1 MAMSKSVYMLMKRT
15 TYLVSKSQN
24 ESGVT
29 SKFVRSYRGAVL
41 KVLGDVSFKYLEG
54 NLDSWEGRWKVSDN
68 FTWSKMYAK
77 SSRMVTKKDDL
88 YSKYEGRVLGAIDK
102 VLGGRWWF
110 NLSKDTQEEMHDA
123 LYHVFN
129 D

>member
-1 MAMSKSVYMLMKRT
+1 MAMPKSVYTLMKRT
-15 TYLVSKSQN
+15 TYLINKSRN
-24 ESGVT
+24 EFGVT
-29 SKFVRSYRGAVL
+29 SQFIRSYQDAVL

-54 NLDSWEGRWKVSDN
+54 NLDSWDGRWKVSDN

-88 YSKYEGRVLGAIDK
+88 YPMYEGKVLGAIDEA
-102 VLGGRWWF
+102 LGGKWWL
-110 NLSKDTQEEMHDA
+110 NLSEEAQEKIHEA
-123 LYHVFN
+123 LFQVFN